1 MTARRIAFAELEWA
15 KPLPGVRHKVQ
26 NIGEKVLRL
35 VEYSS
40 AMEPHWCERGHLGYI
55 LEGRF
60 EIEFAKETLVF
71 EAGDGVAIPSGAE
84 SRHRARVL
92 TNIVR
97 AVFVEDA

>member
-1 MTARRIAFAELEWA
+1 MTGHRIAFAELEWTS
-15 KPLPGVRHKVQ
+15 PFPGVRHKVQ
-26 NIGEKVLRL
+26 NVGARVLRF

-40 AMEPHWCERGHLGYI
+40 AMKPHWCDRGHLGDI

-60 EIEFAKETLVF
+60 EIEFAEGTWVF
-71 EAGDGVAIPSGAE
+71 DAGDGVAIPSGAR

-92 TNIVR
+92 TDVVR